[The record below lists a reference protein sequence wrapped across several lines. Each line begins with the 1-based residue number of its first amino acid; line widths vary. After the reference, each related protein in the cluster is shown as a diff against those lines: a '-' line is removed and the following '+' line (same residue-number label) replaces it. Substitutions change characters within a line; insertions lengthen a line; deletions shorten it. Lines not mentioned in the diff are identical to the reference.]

1 MLNLNCI
8 RCAFGPGSVA
18 SRGLFFEAE
27 TASRNWRSE
36 WDAVSLWARF
46 GNRVPE
52 FDSRVG
58 HTFPLSLFGK
68 LCPRI
73 RLQSGAGFP
82 VGPQAE
88 NTSRNQASK
97 WDALSLWVR
106 FGKLRPGIKLQ
117 SGMRFPK
124 WPPSGN
130 CVPEFELG
138 VGCAFPLGALWE
150 TASQFERL
158 FRDAVSAEGFI
169 WKVRPVL
176 SAQTGTRFP
185 L

>member
-1 MLNLNCI
+1 MLHLWPQLHREPGPFVWSGNC
-8 RCAFGPGSVA
+8 
-18 SRGLFFEAE
+18 
-27 TASRNWRSE
+27 
-36 WDAVSLWARF
+36 
-46 GNRVPE
+46 VPE
-52 FDSRVG
+52 LALGMGCS
-58 HTFPLSLFGK
+58 FPLGSLRK
-68 LCPRI
+68 LRPGI
-73 RLQSGAGFP
+73 GSQSGTRFP

-158 FRDAVSAEGFI
+158 FRDVVSAEGFI

>member
-1 MLNLNCI
+1 MDPFGKLRPGI
-8 RCAFGPGSVA
+8 RLQSGTHFPVESVW
-18 SRGLFFEAE
+18 E
-27 TASRNWRSE
+27 TASRN
-36 WDAVSLWARF
+36 
-46 GNRVPE
+46 RV
-52 FDSRVG
+52 
-58 HTFPLSLFGK
+58 
-68 LCPRI
+68 
-73 RLQSGAGFP
+73 
-82 VGPQAE
+82 
-88 NTSRNQASK
+88 SK

-117 SGMRFPK
+117 SGMHFPK

-138 VGCAFPLGALWE
+138 VGCAFPLDALWE

-158 FRDAVSAEGFI
+158 FRDVVSAEGFI